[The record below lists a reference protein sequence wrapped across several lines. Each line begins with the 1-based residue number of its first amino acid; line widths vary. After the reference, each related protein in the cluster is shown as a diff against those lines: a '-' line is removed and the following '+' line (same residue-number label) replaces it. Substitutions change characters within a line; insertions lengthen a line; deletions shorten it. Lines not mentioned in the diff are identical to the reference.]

1 LKSCSPLYAAKRRE
15 RGVVLLLGALCLP
28 VIVAILGITVDLSI
42 MYAIKGRLQM
52 ACDGAAVA
60 ALRSLNLA
68 NSIASQQIPAQ
79 AVATQWFNANFNGNF
94 MGAQGT
100 SLQTPVVAQNNAT
113 YVTSVQVSAT
123 TNSPSY
129 FMKYYN
135 FGATEIGATGQASRR
150 NVVMTLVLDRSGS
163 MNNAS
168 NEINGQTSCQVM
180 VAAAKQ
186 FTGYFV
192 PGADYIGMVSFAE
205 TVYIAQAPTTNFQAV
220 LGYSNSSG
228 SGTGLLDN
236 ISNNCTGGT
245 NTSSALALGWNL
257 NYQTALPG
265 ALNVILLMTD
275 GNPTAS
281 TFSFVTTAAND
292 PSGTAHNVLST
303 TASTCTDGSGT
314 QMKSGGSML
323 THSRNWIGTR
333 ESNSGSTFS
342 FGAGSYWSAVS
353 GPVGALYGDAA
364 GGFYGV
370 DLAFQPTSP
379 NGSNT
384 NENGWKNTTDAPGCG
399 FSNQSYPPGDNP
411 TSTPDVA
418 FIPPTDLWGFSASG
432 YQSMPDGNVSVQGV
446 SRILLDVAN
455 LTAVNHNTTDNAATF
470 VRTAHGT
477 AGANLIYVIGLGG
490 NADGVDSTLLQ
501 RVANDPN
508 PCSNCS
514 PALAAYAG
522 VQTSQPIGKYV
533 YSPDVSTL
541 EEAFA
546 TIASEILRISR

>member
-1 LKSCSPLYAAKRRE
+1 LKSFGSLHAAKKRE

-28 VIVAILGITVDLSI
+28 VIIAILGITVDLSI

-68 NSIASQQIPAQ
+68 NSISSQQTPAQ
-79 AVATQWFNANFNGNF
+79 HVATQWFNANFAGNF

-100 SLQTPVVAQNNAT
+100 TLSTPVVAQNAAT
-113 YVTSVQVSAT
+113 FVTSVTVSAS

-135 FGATEIGATGQASRR
+135 FGATLIGASGQASRR

-163 MNNAS
+163 MNNPS
-168 NEINGQTSCQVM
+168 NELNGQTSCQIM
-180 VAAAKQ
+180 VTAAKQ

-192 PGADYIGMVSFAE
+192 PGADYIGMVSFAG
-205 TVYIAQAPTTNFQAV
+205 TTNVASAPSTNFQTV

-228 SGTGLLDN
+228 NSSGLIDN
-236 ISNNCTGGT
+236 ITCFGGT
-245 NTSSALALGWNL
+245 NTSSAMAIAWDM
-257 NYQTALPG
+257 NYETALPG
-265 ALNVILLMTD
+265 ALNVVVLMTD

-281 TFSFVTTAAND
+281 TFSAISSD
-292 PSGTAHNVLST
+292 GYNVLST
-303 TASTCTDGSGT
+303 SQSNCTDSTGRAI
-314 QMKSGGSML
+314 KNGGSMV
-323 THSRNWIGTR
+323 TNPRNWIASDQATNG
-333 ESNSGSTFS
+333 SAPYVVNLSYGSG
-342 FGAGSYWSAVS
+342 ASYFANIS
-353 GPVGALYGDAA
+353 GPVATLYADTSNWY
-364 GGFYGV
+364 GGMYWF
-370 DLAFQPTSP
+370 SP
-379 NGSNT
+379 NSNYS
-384 NENGWKNTTDAPGCG
+384 NIESIMLPSSEASGCAFPNTTSA
-399 FSNQSYPPGDNP
+399 
-411 TSTPDVA
+411 TPDYA
-418 FIPPTDLWGFSASG
+418 FIPANDIWGNSTTG
-432 YQSMPDGNVSVQGV
+432 YQSLPDGNVTVSGIPG
-446 SRILLDVAN
+446 SRIQITQNNMVA
-455 LTAVNHNTTDNAATF
+455 AHHNTTDNAATF

-490 NADGVDSTLLQ
+490 NVDGVDSTLLQ

-514 PALAAYAG
+514 PALSALTT

-533 YSPDVSTL
+533 YSPDVSSL
-541 EEAFA
+541 EQAFA